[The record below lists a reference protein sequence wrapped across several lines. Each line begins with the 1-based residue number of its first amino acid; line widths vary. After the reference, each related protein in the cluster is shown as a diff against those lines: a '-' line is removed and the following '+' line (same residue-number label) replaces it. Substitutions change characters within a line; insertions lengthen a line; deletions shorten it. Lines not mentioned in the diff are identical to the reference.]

1 MQMKRLLTG
10 IAIMTGL
17 LAVATAGTSRAA
29 EPPTPKASTGAGEI
43 QVFGYSKFC
52 LTASGTQNAPVK
64 VSRCLGTS
72 SAAYGIQAWGVSALP
87 DFKIAII
94 SRAEDDKVWCLGVDS
109 STDDA
114 ITYNCSGDEP
124 EANPLI
130 LVLHHVAGSI
140 FQIENPQGRILV
152 VDTTQ
157 LKLKI
162 GRVLPVYWAPP
173 AQAKKLPYNTWI
185 LPTLYPHGKC
195 TKACMQDLPGL
206 AA

>member
-1 MQMKRLLTG
+1 M
-10 IAIMTGL
+10 IARKMAL
-17 LAVATAGTSRAA
+17 VAAALAVTAGLAGTGAARAA
-29 EPPTPKASTGAGEI
+29 EPPTPKAEVGAGEI

-52 LTASGTQNAPVK
+52 LTASGLQNKPVK
-64 VSRCLGTS
+64 VARCLGTPTH
-72 SAAYGIQAWGVSALP
+72 ANFIQTWGVSALP
-87 DFKIAII
+87 DFKVAVI
-94 SRAEDDKVWCLGVDS
+94 SRAEDDRVWCLGVDS

-130 LVLHHVAGSI
+130 LVLHHIAGSI

-173 AQAKKLPYNTWI
+173 AQAKRLPYNTWI

-195 TKACMQDLPGL
+195 TKACMQDRSS
-206 AA
+206 